1 MLPNRKLTKEE
12 VVNCK
17 HDPLITKT
25 FNKKEFVNE
34 IKESLGRMKV
44 NETLQIIL
52 GKNLYT
58 FKKTN
63 NNKLEQIK

>member
-12 VVNCK
+12 VINCK
-17 HDPLITKT
+17 HDPLIKKT
-25 FNKKEFVNE
+25 FNKNE
-34 IKESLGRMKV
+34 LINKIKESLGRMKE

-58 FKKTN
+58 FKKTSKN
-63 NNKLEQIK
+63 RLQKVK